1 MVSIPKSTS
10 LLNPA
15 SRNQGWEEKRKR
27 CLEYNLC
34 YGCEQ
39 PIYTVGHAE
48 CPVTLARK
56 AHYADRKKRKSYGSG
71 SVSSQDNSSQSS
83 GAHQKVKITSRPR
96 IKAPETVTSGE
107 VNKLDIL
114 DIAMK
119 SSGIQAASAQST
131 MDLEIHPREDESL
144 FDTDEFE
151 EEEGMKKKRRNSKG
165 SLQKKK
171 NKKCGFFPH
180 LPDPPSPP

>member
-1 MVSIPKSTS
+1 M
-10 LLNPA
+10 
-15 SRNQGWEEKRKR
+15 
-27 CLEYNLC
+27 C

-39 PIYTVGHAE
+39 PIYTVGHRSAE

-71 SVSSQDNSSQSS
+71 SVSSQSSR
-83 GAHQKVKITSRPR
+83 AHQKVKITSRPR

-107 VNKLDIL
+107 VNELDIL

-131 MDLEIHPREDESL
+131 MDLEITVPTKEKP
-144 FDTDEFE
+144 T
-151 EEEGMKKKRRNSKG
+151 
-165 SLQKKK
+165 K
-171 NKKCGFFPH
+171 NKHFRMIFSRWMF
-180 LPDPPSPP
+180 LVDPTGRMKLHPK

>member
-1 MVSIPKSTS
+1 MSG
-10 LLNPA
+10 A
-15 SRNQGWEEKRKR
+15 Q
-27 CLEYNLC
+27 
-34 YGCEQ
+34 Q
-39 PIYTVGHAE
+39 PIYTVGHRSAE
-48 CPVTLARK
+48 CPVSLAKR
-56 AHYADRKKRKSYGSG
+56 AHYEDRRKRKSHGSGSVSSLNFSPAVHGSG

-107 VNKLDIL
+107 VNELDIL

-144 FDTDEFE
+144 F
-151 EEEGMKKKRRNSKG
+151 
-165 SLQKKK
+165 
-171 NKKCGFFPH
+171 
-180 LPDPPSPP
+180 